1 MKQVKLKSNLTLM
14 LVLALLGS
22 MVLPVYAA
30 VSADSTDETVIMPI
44 AENQECST
52 YQNVKVQGTLRATD
66 PDGGVLTYEIV
77 EMPKKGTVVLDE
89 KDSAAFVY
97 TPNQGKSGKD
107 AFSFCVK
114 DEKGNISAPATVKV
128 EILKDKK
135 NVRYG
140 DMENNAAHA
149 ASIRLAEEGVFTGRQ
164 VGTEFFFEPD
174 AAVSRSEFLTM
185 AMTAAG
191 VDTLETVN
199 VTGFS
204 DDASIPTW
212 AKAYASE
219 ALNTGIISGK
229 MENDRVVF
237 SADAPITYNEAAA
250 ILNRLMAVTDADT
263 ATFAG
268 NNVPA
273 WAAQSVTN
281 LASVD
286 VMGQVADCG
295 AALTRADAA
304 ELLCSAMDLMQEKN
318 DSPFAWLR

>member
-1 MKQVKLKSNLTLM
+1 MKQAKLKSNLALM
-14 LVLALLGS
+14 LVLALLCS
-22 MVLPVYAA
+22 MAIPVYAA
-30 VSADSTDETVIMPI
+30 ASAGSTDEAGAMPI

-52 YQNVKVQGTLRATD
+52 YQDVKVQGMLRATD
-66 PDGGVLTYEIV
+66 PDGGALTYEIV

-89 KDSAAFVY
+89 KNSAGFMY

-107 AFSFCVK
+107 SFSFCVK
-114 DEKGNISAPATVKV
+114 DENGNISAPATVKV
-128 EILKDKK
+128 EILKGKK
-135 NVRYG
+135 NVRYA
-140 DMENNAAHA
+140 DMEENASHA

-185 AMTAAG
+185 AMAAAG
-191 VDTLETVN
+191 VDTLDAVS

-237 SADAPITYNEAAA
+237 SAAAPITYNEAAA
-250 ILNRLMAVTDADT
+250 ILNRLMAVTDADI
-263 ATFAG
+263 ATFSG
-268 NNVPA
+268 NHVPA

-281 LASVD
+281 LASVH
-286 VMGQVADCG
+286 VMGQVDDCG

-318 DSPFAWLR
+318 NSPFAWLR